1 MNKLNI
7 LSNVFIIYGNFIYY
21 TSLLIYKICNF
32 IIEYT
37 PDNIIPNFICKSP
50 YKNIKINNIQYC
62 KISKE
67 GDFTVKD
74 ITNKANFLLN
84 TFLLKNSDSDN
95 KISFILGDFIKYI
108 GNCAI
113 IYIDYQITN
122 KKEDGNINTTHDNNV
137 EKTSSEFT
145 ENKNEYE
152 GENENINSSFTDDN
166 TGELKNE
173 NLINIVNSS
182 YFNRDKDNKFIKKI
196 IDVRNSKHY
205 EYIDEN
211 NKKTKIPF
219 GEIIF

>member
-7 LSNVFIIYGNFIYY
+7 LSNVFMIYGNFVYY

-95 KISFILGDFIKYI
+95 KISFILGDFIGYLY
-108 GNCAI
+108 GWRSL
-113 IYIDYQITN
+113 
-122 KKEDGNINTTHDNNV
+122 
-137 EKTSSEFT
+137 SSM
-145 ENKNEYE
+145 
-152 GENENINSSFTDDN
+152 
-166 TGELKNE
+166 L
-173 NLINIVNSS
+173 V
-182 YFNRDKDNKFIKKI
+182 
-196 IDVRNSKHY
+196 
-205 EYIDEN
+205 
-211 NKKTKIPF
+211 
-219 GEIIF
+219 

>member
-7 LSNVFIIYGNFIYY
+7 LSNVFIIYGNFVYY

-37 PDNIIPNFICKSP
+37 PDNIIPNIICKSP

-84 TFLLKNSDSDN
+84 AFLLKYSDSYN
-95 KISFILGDFIKYI
+95 KISFILNDFIKFI
-108 GNCAI
+108 GDCAI
-113 IYIDYQITN
+113 IYIDYQISN
-122 KKEDGNINTTHDNNV
+122 KKEDDNINTTYDNNV
-137 EKTSSEFT
+137 EKTLSEFT

-152 GENENINSSFTDDN
+152 GENENINLPFTDDN
-166 TGELKNE
+166 IEKLKNE

-211 NKKTKIPF
+211 NKKTNIPF